1 LRWQQS
7 KSPKPT
13 TTMKKP
19 LSLPILS
26 FLLILL
32 PRCTEDPADP
42 DSETSAEQRI
52 TAKIDGRDFKA
63 VMPVEQD
70 PEAEFIVTNLIIYP
84 NESGFVLGI
93 TGIDGSW
100 EDAAA
105 VDVRVILIGPD
116 LGSLKAG
123 TVFENRIT
131 DTEPTFDGYVAAG
144 LTTMLL
150 PSMENAYI
158 ALTDDFGTIT
168 AEITA
173 IDHEAKRISGTFAF
187 TAVDPD
193 EDRTVVVTE
202 GEFKNIQW

>member
-1 LRWQQS
+1 
-7 KSPKPT
+7 
-13 TTMKKP
+13 MKKL
-19 LSLPILS
+19 LSVSIFCF
-26 FLLILL
+26 FLLVL
-32 PRCTEDPADP
+32 PGCTEDPVNP
-42 DSETSAEQRI
+42 VSETTEEQSI

-70 PEAEFIVTNLIIYP
+70 PEAESIVTNLIIYP

-93 TGIDGSW
+93 TGVDGSW

-116 LGSLKAG
+116 LSSLTAG

-144 LTTMLL
+144 LSTMLL
-150 PSMENAYI
+150 PSLENAYI
-158 ALTDDFGTIT
+158 ALTDDFGTIK
-168 AEITA
+168 AEITS
-173 IDHEAKRISGTFAF
+173 IDHEAKRISGTFEF

-193 EDRTVVVTE
+193 EGKTVVVTE
-202 GEFKNIQW
+202 GEFKNIHW